1 VSRAIGLPSEQ
12 DRQYASTL
20 VAVKYAKWAFLAAIA
35 IGIPSLI
42 VAIGSLVAALIPL
55 LKWRRSLLA
64 HPRFHPAWHEGE
76 EWDFGVSLRLFAVGF
91 FGV

>member
-1 VSRAIGLPSEQ
+1 MSRAIGLPSEQ

-55 LKWRRSLLA
+55 LK
-64 HPRFHPAWHEGE
+64 
-76 EWDFGVSLRLFAVGF
+76 
-91 FGV
+91 